1 MPDTLSSLSVEG
13 WIAAIEK
20 METCYGVGV
29 LAERA
34 SKAAFSSKLFH
45 TSIGYENYDGE
56 CNSKMPGKIPT
67 LSVKPSAILATPEN
81 QSEQSSNSF
90 LKLPLPPK
98 TNDEFPEYIKNLE
111 KRLAEFQKNPT
122 EYTETTNP
130 ETVIKILE
138 ATIEHQKTVLNLYNY
153 LIKQNP
159 SLKDCISLT
168 AKSLY
173 PNSEG
178 SETPARFDLVIELDD
193 KLIAAE
199 IKSNPEHWGS
209 AVSQV
214 LRYAVIIRKNGLH
227 VNNQHKQPTTILP
240 IIVLSKA
247 PEDENTQTAINE
259 SGFNIFI
266 FNLPED
272 SELKELSL
280 NRLLTLI

>member
-1 MPDTLSSLSVEG
+1 LDRL
-13 WIAAIEK
+13 
-20 METCYGVGV
+20 
-29 LAERA
+29 
-34 SKAAFSSKLFH
+34 
-45 TSIGYENYDGE
+45 E
-56 CNSKMPGKIPT
+56 CLNGN
-67 LSVKPSAILATPEN
+67 AD
-81 QSEQSSNSF
+81 
-90 LKLPLPPK
+90 LK
-98 TNDEFPEYIKNLE
+98 TADKNLE